1 MLVHK
6 FKFGTEDLV
15 PLFGGYKKVPAR
27 CLYNFVFIEHPEPLA
42 RKIKQRLY
50 VIDTETISDHVYV
63 YAATIPTVDIDWN
76 VHQSLPRIDYDTCLS
91 YPVCHVYGERAQI
104 RDIQIKPVRS
114 VNTFCSCCGHPF
126 KEGDRVIKLELFK
139 SSGFNYIK
147 GLYKVTK
154 TNITIH
160 AYPSLCNAGGQF
172 ILDTIRKRSSH

>member
-50 VIDTETISDHVYV
+50 VIDTETVSGHVYV
-63 YAATIPTVDIDWN
+63 YATNIPTIDLDWN
-76 VHQSLPRIDYDTCLS
+76 IHQSLPNIDYDTCLS
-91 YPVCHVYGERAQI
+91 YPKCYAYGELAQI
-104 RDIQIKPVRS
+104 RDIQIKPVSS

-126 KEGDRVIKLELFK
+126 KEGDRVMKLELFK